1 MNEMIVH
8 RILYETS
15 SRNLLIWFQKKVTPL
30 SLSSLTCGGRGRCSQ
45 RRGRGLR
52 NKSWGRYHE
61 PSQHLGPG
69 QPERGLSFSSYLS
82 YCLTKCFP
90 TVPTYKR
97 LGLKTYNLCQ
107 NSKQTN
113 FTRFLFSP
121 SLVSWVWWLWHRSSR
136 QAAPAGWG
144 RWWLRRCLECHHL
157 GKQLILK

>member
-107 NSKQTN
+107 NRRILQDFCSHLLL
-113 FTRFLFSP
+113 FLGSGGSDTDHP
-121 SLVSWVWWLWHRSSR
+121 DQQHQQDEEDDGSGDAWNV
-136 QAAPAGWG
+136 
-144 RWWLRRCLECHHL
+144 
-157 GKQLILK
+157 II